1 MDTPGLL
8 LLVAAAVLALVG
20 VAAVI
25 LTLVLA
31 RAERRRLADE
41 LRTSRAAVSELRGLV
56 EQLTGQLA
64 GSTDGRSPVPT
75 DGAPGFVITSLRGGS
90 ADDAPD
96 PDPVPDDLAVVPL
109 SGRDFATLAVTESA
123 VRVVSLAHGVRRA
136 LSAENRNRIRFEVRR
151 EVRRSRRQ
159 RRRDL
164 KEARRH
170 LRVHR
175 APAAGRDAA

>member
-8 LLVAAAVLALVG
+8 LLVAAAVLAVVG
-20 VAAVI
+20 AALAV
-25 LTLVLA
+25 TLVSA
-31 RAERRRLADE
+31 RAERRRLAEE
-41 LRTSRAAVSELRGLV
+41 LSTSRAAVAELRGLV
-56 EQLTGQLA
+56 EQLSGRVD
-64 GSTDGRSPVPT
+64 GSARDHAEAPDHGGRR
-75 DGAPGFVITSLRGGS
+75 GFVITSLRQEPAEHPAVPETAS
-90 ADDAPD
+90 AE
-96 PDPVPDDLAVVPL
+96 LAVVPL
-109 SGRDFATLAVTESA
+109 SGRDFASVALTESA

-170 LRVHR
+170 LRAHG
-175 APAAGRDAA
+175 APAGRDAA

>member
-20 VAAVI
+20 VAAVV

-90 ADDAPD
+90 ADDD
-96 PDPVPDDLAVVPL
+96 PDPVPDHLAVVPL